1 VVNWP
6 LRDGGI
12 RAWAMV
18 FGLAMIAAVAAVV
31 AQSRIMGGAC
41 FVALV
46 IATWRLWLPV
56 VFEFRS
62 RGVVYSVL
70 GRARQIP
77 WSQVA
82 RFESKRRGL
91 LLFAEDDRS
100 PLAPLRSIH
109 VQWNGQQAAILEA
122 VKYYTSARVSVAS
135 TRTYL
140 DETLEN
146 PDE

>member
-1 VVNWP
+1 
-6 LRDGGI
+6 
-12 RAWAMV
+12 MV
-18 FGLAMIAAVAAVV
+18 FTLGLMAASSAVI
-31 AQSRIMGGAC
+31 AQSRIMGGVSFA
-41 FVALV
+41 ALV
-46 IATWRLWLPV
+46 MVTWRLWLPV

-62 RGVVYSVL
+62 RGVAYGVL
-70 GRARQIP
+70 GRSRQIP

-82 RFESKRRGL
+82 RFEPKRHGL

-109 VQWNGQQAAILEA
+109 IHWNGQRAAILEV

-140 DETLEN
+140 DETIEH
-146 PDE
+146 PDES